1 MQFVQLP
8 APADQSVMDSVVDIE
23 RRYWAKLEELL
34 RTSFAECAI
43 HVRQCLQQDLPKLL
57 AAARGLQA
65 RFGTTFVFGHS
76 VFEVLEAGYLEQCAV
91 NLKASLVGTDCPKQ
105 VRTLSGFSA
114 ICKE

>member
-8 APADQSVMDSVVDIE
+8 STEQTVDATDIE
-23 RRYWAKLEELL
+23 RRYWTKLEDLL
-34 RTSFAECAI
+34 RSSFGECAI

-65 RFGTTFVFGHS
+65 KFGTTFVFGHN
-76 VFEVLEAGYLEQCAV
+76 VFEILEAGYLEQSAV

-105 VRTLSGFSA
+105 VGLLVLLLSPL
-114 ICKE
+114 

>member
-1 MQFVQLP
+1 MQILFLQNCMQFVQLP
-8 APADQSVMDSVVDIE
+8 STEQSVDTLDIE
-23 RRYWAKLEELL
+23 RRYWIKLEDLL
-34 RTSFAECAI
+34 RSSFGECAI

-65 RFGTTFVFGHS
+65 KFGTTFVFGQN

-105 VRTLSGFSA
+105 V
-114 ICKE
+114 